1 MIGMQKSRLIIVAG
15 PNGSGKTTIT
25 EQGLAH
31 EWFEGCVYINPDL
44 IAQRDFNGWNDVD
57 SVLSAA
63 KKATQ
68 LRYDTLAKGES
79 LAFETVFSSQEKL
92 DFIRLAKAQGY
103 FIRFFFICT
112 DSPLINAARITQR
125 VIEGGHEVPISK
137 IVSRYSK
144 SIVYAYQ
151 AMRLVDRFY
160 LYDNSVDDTEPK
172 LLARLSHGQLQKL
185 YVDDL
190 PSWAKDFIG

>member
-1 MIGMQKSRLIIVAG
+1 MQKPKLIIVAG

-44 IAQRDFNGWNDVD
+44 IAQRDFNGWNDKD

-63 KKATQ
+63 KQATQ
-68 LRYDTLAKGES
+68 LRYDALAKGES

-112 DSPLINAARITQR
+112 ESPLINASRITQR
-125 VIEGGHEVPISK
+125 VIEGGHEVPITK

-151 AMRLVDRFY
+151 AMSLVDRFY
-160 LYDNSVDDTEPK
+160 LYDNSVDDEEPR
-172 LLARLSHGQLQKL
+172 LLARYSDGLMQKS
-185 YVDDL
+185 YVEVFPD
-190 PSWAKDFIG
+190 WAKDFMDA